1 MSTPGIYRSRAAAAA
16 LAIFAGSFGAHRFF
30 LGQWWGVFYLLL
42 CWTGLPF
49 LVALI
54 EGIVFMVTDQ
64 EAWNRKYNDGVSAG
78 KEPILVIAI
87 FVLLVPAI
95 AMLAIFTAIAIPAY
109 QDYQDYTI
117 RARTVEVL
125 ARVGEAK
132 IAIAEF
138 SMANQRLPESLAETG
153 YQPVSV
159 PNLRN
164 IQFDPA
170 RGLVLEIDTGAESG
184 ELVLIPS
191 ENGVS
196 WRCETISIKP
206 RYLPANCRR

>member
-49 LVALI
+49 LVAVI
-54 EGIVFMVTDQ
+54 EGIVFMLTDQ

-95 AMLAIFTAIAIPAY
+95 VTLAIFMAIAIPAY
-109 QDYQDYTI
+109 QDYTM
-117 RARTVEVL
+117 RAQTAGVL
-125 ARVGEAK
+125 ARAGEAK
-132 IAIAEF
+132 IAVTEF
-138 SMANQRLPESLAETG
+138 VMAQQRLPGSLAETG
-153 YQPVSV
+153 YQPRSI
-159 PNLRN
+159 PNLRE
-164 IQFDPA
+164 IQFDPT
-170 RGLVLEIDTGAESG
+170 RGLVLQIDIGAESG

-191 ENGVS
+191 TSDDLVT
-196 WRCETISIKP
+196 WRCKAISIKP
-206 RYLPANCRR
+206 RYLPASCRP